1 MHASSMDHGQY
12 RINITISILWQI
24 WKARN
29 KEVFER
35 INPTSNKIV
44 KKAQEEW
51 IEYELTKETEREE
64 PGNAAM
70 SQQQQQQSR
79 RKTSKEGVIKLH
91 IDAVISARMIR
102 TRQGIIARNW
112 IGEIVKAKGIV
123 HQRKSEA
130 SMVEALAIRNALVMA
145 KDAGWTKIEVCTDCK
160 SVVDQI
166 NTRNV
171 NNYNIATVLEDIQ
184 ELRQWFQ
191 SCSFSF
197 VHRAENRCSH
207 ELAQFAVQLVQDIE

>member
-1 MHASSMDHGQY
+1 MVIQASSMDHGQY
-12 RINITISILWQI
+12 RINITIIILWQI

-29 KEVFER
+29 KKVFER

-64 PGNAAM
+64 PSNAAM

-102 TRQGIIARNW
+102 TRQDIIARNW

-130 SMVEALAIRNALVMA
+130 SIVEALAIRNALVMA
-145 KDAGWTKIEVCTDCK
+145 KDAGWTKIEVYTDCK

-166 NTRNV
+166 NTRIV

-207 ELAQFAVQLVQDIE
+207 ELAQFASKT